1 MYGEYN
7 QKDYYANI
15 GHSSLF
21 VTIKQTIL
29 RRFGE
34 ILDSPYAVSL
44 SCSEM
49 LCEIFLIST
58 RSSRL
63 SPLSTSFICSGVR
76 IAFATE
82 RNHLQFLHL
91 KTAPAHKLPAK

>member
-21 VTIKQTIL
+21 VAIKQTIL

-34 ILDSPYAVSL
+34 ILDSPIRRLTIPRPASPASRYADPSMGSCVSETAFQTL
-44 SCSEM
+44 AAVHELYLPRRQNC
-49 LCEIFLIST
+49 
-58 RSSRL
+58 
-63 SPLSTSFICSGVR
+63 IC
-76 IAFATE
+76 
-82 RNHLQFLHL
+82 H
-91 KTAPAHKLPAK
+91 